1 MPESVPCSRVAV
13 LVERTL
19 LGGQCA
25 EQPIEQKEADAK
37 VPVHQSPVIQHSVM
51 DVVQPSAALKPTFE
65 YRIALHP
72 EILDMHPI
80 VEVVEHYEAPS
91 NDRREKNQLVK
102 ECNFECPQNDTRDH
116 QQNGSWG
123 QPLDSNISDR
133 EPVHGRVNVVLAGT
147 LLL

>member
-1 MPESVPCSRVAV
+1 V

-19 LGGQCA
+19 LGGQRA

-37 VPVHQSPVIQHSVM
+37 VSVHQSPVIQHSVM

-65 YRIALHP
+65 YGIALHP

-80 VEVVEHYEAPS
+80 VEVAEHYEAPS

-102 ECNFECPQNDTRDH
+102 EWNSDRPENDTRDP

-123 QPLDSNISDR
+123 QPLHSNISYR
-133 EPVHGRVNVVLAGT
+133 EPVHGRVHIALAGT